1 MTRKFYNLI
10 MPRQNQTDERFI
22 YGTSKIR
29 KRVSSS
35 SSASSSLLQ
44 SYRLKRAIMVSE
56 KGASTTAPPKRR
68 MNPKSPSASSK
79 NFESSRRNGPV
90 SARKLA
96 SALWE
101 LNKIPSPRFSE
112 SLSTRRSRKMVRS
125 RPHRLSDPSHSP
137 GSERRDRSRS
147 GSYRRIMPIVSQ
159 RVRCKGRNHRA
170 LDWLS
175 SSSLMEADA
184 HSRGLT
190 PKRSTMGTKTG
201 LKNLKNILTSSKEL
215 LKLLDRI
222 WGLEDH
228 HSYAL
233 SLFSALHAELDQAR
247 SQVEHL
253 IQEQKVN
260 QNEISCLK
268 KQFKQEKSSWK
279 IKEQERIKTFI
290 EQLESEKKSR
300 RRAERLNKSLGLE
313 LAKGVRELES
323 ERDSHCIELNMENN
337 KGYVEK
343 LDQHTERY
351 ISVKKL
357 RDQMLAGNRVVLPR
371 GLFSPS
377 REFAKD

>member
-1 MTRKFYNLI
+1 MTSRKFYNLI

-112 SLSTRRSRKMVRS
+112 SLSTRRSRKM
-125 RPHRLSDPSHSP
+125 
-137 GSERRDRSRS
+137 RRDRSRS